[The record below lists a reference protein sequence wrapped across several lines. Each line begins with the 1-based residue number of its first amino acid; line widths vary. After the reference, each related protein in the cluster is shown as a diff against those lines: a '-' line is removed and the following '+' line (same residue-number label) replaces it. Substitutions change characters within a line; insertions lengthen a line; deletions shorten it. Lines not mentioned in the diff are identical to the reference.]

1 MPVVTEVSDKGLS
14 LLAAQIAHPV
24 GKVEVIDSDKKDRGG
39 SKVAQLSWT
48 VWSNGLQRFL
58 MGAARRLTADASG
71 HAVVSMAVKTV
82 GRTGRS
88 TG

>member
-39 SKVAQLSWT
+39 SKVAQLS
-48 VWSNGLQRFL
+48 
-58 MGAARRLTADASG
+58 
-71 HAVVSMAVKTV
+71 
-82 GRTGRS
+82 
-88 TG
+88 

>member
-1 MPVVTEVSDKGLS
+1 MPVVTELSDKGLS